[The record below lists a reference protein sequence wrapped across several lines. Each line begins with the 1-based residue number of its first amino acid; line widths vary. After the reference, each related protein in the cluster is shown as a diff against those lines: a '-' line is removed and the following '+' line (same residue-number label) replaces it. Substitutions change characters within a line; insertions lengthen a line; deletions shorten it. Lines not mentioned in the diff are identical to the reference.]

1 MLPGLKAQVAIAV
14 LGGVTSALFYLSVL
28 FGGAGALILGYLAP
42 LPLFLAGLWLGSTAS
57 ILAGLAGAVAVWMA
71 AGSAF
76 VAGTYLVTGALPAV
90 IVVRQA
96 LLARALP
103 NGDIEWYPP
112 GRLLMV
118 LTGLGLAGFA
128 GAVIMALGQPDGLE
142 GVVRRVLVA
151 MAGQIFPTGGETAP
165 DADAFWLAT
174 ALPGIAVLS
183 WLIMTIVNAVLAQ
196 GVLMR
201 FNRNQRPP
209 MALAD
214 VEVPGWLVP
223 AFLAAS
229 LGAAVAPDPV
239 SFHAVN
245 AALILALP
253 LAFAGLAVVHVMAR
267 SRSARLPIL
276 VGFYMFLFLFG
287 WPIIL
292 VIGLGMIEQ
301 WIGLRR
307 RFRPAHPDQEDE

>member
-1 MLPGLKAQVAIAV
+1 MIPGLKAQLAIAV
-14 LGGVTSALFYLSVL
+14 FGGVASALFYLSVL
-28 FGGAGALILGYLAP
+28 FGGPGALILGYLAS
-42 LPLFLAGLWLGSTAS
+42 LPLFLSGFWLGSTAA
-57 ILAGLAGAVAVWMA
+57 ILAGLAGGVAVWIT
-71 AGSAF
+71 AGSAL
-76 VAGTYLVTGALPAV
+76 VGGAYLVTAALPAV

-96 LLARALP
+96 LLARAMP
-103 NGDIEWYPP
+103 TGDIEWYPP

-128 GAVIMALGQPDGLE
+128 GAVVMTLDQPDGLE
-142 GVVRRVLVA
+142 GLVRRVLA
-151 MAGQIFPTGGETAP
+151 SMAGQIFPTDGQTAP
-165 DADAFWLAT
+165 DADVFWLAS
-174 ALPGIAVLS
+174 ALPGVAALS

-209 MALAD
+209 MRLAE
-214 VEVPGWLVP
+214 VEGPGWLVP

-239 SFHAVN
+239 GFYALNV
-245 AALILALP
+245 ALILALP

-267 SRSARLPIL
+267 SRSAKMPIL

>member
-1 MLPGLKAQVAIAV
+1 MLPGLKAQLMLA
-14 LGGVTSALFYLSVL
+14 LGGGVLSALFYLSVL
-28 FGGAGALILGYLAP
+28 FGGPGALILGYLAP
-42 LPLFLAGLWLGSTAS
+42 LPLFLAGLWLGSAIS
-57 ILAGLAGAVAVWMA
+57 ILAGLAGAVVVWLTA
-71 AGSAF
+71 DSAL
-76 VAGTYLVTGALPAV
+76 VAGTYLVSGALPAAV
-90 IVVRQA
+90 VVRQA

-103 NGDIEWYPP
+103 GGDIEWYPP

-128 GAVIMALGQPDGLE
+128 GAVFLTLDQPDGLE
-142 GVVRRVLVA
+142 GVVKAVLA
-151 MAGQIFPTGGETAP
+151 SMAGQMFMTGGQTAP
-165 DADAFWLAT
+165 DADAFWLASV
-174 ALPGIAVLS
+174 LPGIAALS

-201 FNRNQRPP
+201 FRRNQRPP
-209 MALAD
+209 MRLAE
-214 VEVPGWLVP
+214 VEIPGWLVP

-239 SFHAVN
+239 GFYALNV
-245 AALILALP
+245 ALILALP
-253 LAFAGLAVVHVMAR
+253 LAFAGLAVVHVVAR
-267 SRSARLPIL
+267 SRSAKMPVLIA
-276 VGFYMFLFLFG
+276 FYMFLFLFG